1 MNRAQGA
8 SSCRTTVIFPGMQMF
23 LVVVQKDCVT
33 FWCSQK
39 KPGLLVVILFKK
51 MQWLVSEGS
60 QGNG

>member
-1 MNRAQGA
+1 
-8 SSCRTTVIFPGMQMF
+8 MF